1 MCRSAVEIFTH
12 GLYMYSNLDTT
23 SSLRNM
29 VRLKFLIKTPEAHD
43 ASARVNNLLGKIYA
57 S

>member
-23 SSLRNM
+23 LRNM